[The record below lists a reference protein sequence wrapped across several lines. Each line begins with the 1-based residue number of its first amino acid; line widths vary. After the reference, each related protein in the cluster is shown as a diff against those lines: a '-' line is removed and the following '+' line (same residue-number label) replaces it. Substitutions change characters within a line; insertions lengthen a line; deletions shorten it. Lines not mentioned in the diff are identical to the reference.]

1 MAQRAN
7 RRGYRKRRP
16 VWRHGKALVELFAV
30 IALAVET
37 AFLTN
42 SLIVAIGA
50 LLAGLDIAFVLAIAW
65 MRPEGAREH
74 HPAIDRLLDDTDP

>member
-1 MAQRAN
+1 
-7 RRGYRKRRP
+7 

-30 IALAVET
+30 LALAVET

-42 SLIVAIGA
+42 SLVVAICA

-65 MRPEGAREH
+65 IRPEGEREN
-74 HPAIDRLLDDTDP
+74 HPEIDRLLDDTDP

>member
-1 MAQRAN
+1 MKTPAGLREQ
-7 RRGYRKRRP
+7 P